1 MLLGL
6 VLLVIWVVFTYIA
19 PVGLGIVHLL
29 LAAGVILVIR
39 GWVAR
44 DATGKTTGAD
54 SGLPSRPLTAD
65 S

>member
-6 VLLVIWVVFTYIA
+6 VLLVIWVLLTYVA

-39 GWVAR
+39 GWVSI
-44 DATGKTTGAD
+44 DSTKAD
-54 SGLPSRPLTAD
+54 PAG
-65 S
+65 

>member
-6 VLLVIWVVFTYIA
+6 VLLVIWVVFTYLA

-39 GWVAR
+39 GWVAM
-44 DATGKTTGAD
+44 DATGKTPGAD
-54 SGLPSRPLTAD
+54 SG
-65 S
+65 